1 MDRGVVVRRA
11 VAAVGVALLVVEAP
25 LVFSSGLVMPLWAV
39 VLLGAIWLVA
49 LVLSIRWFVR
59 RPVVVLLLPLAVAA
73 VWFVM
78 VTVGERLL
86 GWQA

>member
-11 VAAVGVALLVVEAP
+11 VATVGVALLVVEAS

-39 VLLGAIWLVA
+39 VLLGAIWLAA
-49 LVLSIRWFVR
+49 LVLSIRWFVS
-59 RPVVVLLLPLAVAA
+59 RPVVVPLLPLVVVAA
-73 VWFVM
+73 WFVM
-78 VTVGERLL
+78 VTVGEQLL